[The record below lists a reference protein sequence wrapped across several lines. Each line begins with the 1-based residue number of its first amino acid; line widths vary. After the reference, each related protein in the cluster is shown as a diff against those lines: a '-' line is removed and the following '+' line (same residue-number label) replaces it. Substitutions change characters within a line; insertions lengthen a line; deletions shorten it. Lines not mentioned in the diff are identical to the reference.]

1 METLIRLL
9 VEEVV
14 KLASAYSWLATSNR
28 TDKIGHPL
36 LSSFPILLRSS
47 SLIPSL
53 AADAQEATRPADG
66 QSGNAFLRE
75 DLPGRFFTDTP

>member
-1 METLIRLL
+1 MVGISPVPTWCSLMNVTSSSTVSRAL
-9 VEEVV
+9 VSLV
-14 KLASAYSWLATSNR
+14 
-28 TDKIGHPL
+28 
-36 LSSFPILLRSS
+36 SSFPILLRSS